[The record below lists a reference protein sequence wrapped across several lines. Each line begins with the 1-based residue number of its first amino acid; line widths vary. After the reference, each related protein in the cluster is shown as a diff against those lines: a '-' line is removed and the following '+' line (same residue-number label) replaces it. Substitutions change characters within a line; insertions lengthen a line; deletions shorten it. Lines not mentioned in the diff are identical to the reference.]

1 MDTETISPENLEERI
16 VWYSI
21 RATYIFYVLGALY
34 LVAPVIG
41 WLLLLLLIFRYW
53 YEGHCHPELPRGN
66 IPIAILIWIL
76 GMLVMELALL
86 VGHVNFDLGI
96 GKLIKS
102 SIGWAK
108 GWALLAIFPLLGSLN
123 IRPKLIYR
131 ATNHVCLHT
140 LLLLP
145 MFIGGWVVGLPETL
159 YVSPLKAVGGPGP
172 EFFAMSLY
180 EIDPGSGT
188 PRWRMFTP
196 WAPALGFIANIYFVF
211 ALQDASLKWRV
222 IGIIASIMMVLMSQS
237 RLALIAIVVVSIM
250 VRVISFIRHPAT
262 PFVVGVA
269 TGIVGLLGITLYDAF
284 NRFWQAFRA
293 ARAGSSRVREALARI
308 ALERWR
314 NEAPIWGHGIV
325 ERGPHLVE
333 FMPIGSHHSWYG
345 LLFVKG
351 LVGFLALLVPML
363 FGLLQL
369 IWWSGELAIVR
380 TGLAMMILLFLYT
393 FGENLEI
400 LAYLVWPALMVIGI
414 AHRDILVSSLADR
427 TQEEPKT

>member
-1 MDTETISPENLEERI
+1 
-16 VWYSI
+16 
-21 RATYIFYVLGALY
+21 
-34 LVAPVIG
+34 
-41 WLLLLLLIFRYW
+41 
-53 YEGHCHPELPRGN
+53 
-66 IPIAILIWIL
+66 
-76 GMLVMELALL
+76 
-86 VGHVNFDLGI
+86 
-96 GKLIKS
+96 
-102 SIGWAK
+102 
-108 GWALLAIFPLLGSLN
+108 
-123 IRPKLIYR
+123 
-131 ATNHVCLHT
+131 
-140 LLLLP
+140 

-262 PFVVGVA
+262 PFVLGGA
-269 TGIVGLLGITLYDAF
+269 TGIIGLLGITLYDGF

-293 ARAGSSRVREALARI
+293 ARAGSSRVREALGRI

-363 FGLLQL
+363 FSLLQL
-369 IWWSGELAIVR
+369 IWWSGELAVVR

-400 LAYLVWPALMVIGI
+400 LAYLVWPALMVIGL
-414 AHRDILVSSLADR
+414 AHRDILISSLADR
-427 TQEEPKT
+427 TQKEPKT